1 MDIQAYKNKIKRVS
15 DKRNIQV
22 TNSYGNN
29 DAFRDYCK
37 TSSKDSRLSSP
48 KYRAF
53 INKVNSLISL
63 ELFDTGFIKLPV
75 GLGSISIYAKE
86 RIPKLVDGKLVYNA
100 PIDWDKTLELWATDP
115 ESRVAKTLIKRP
127 PGKTYNIKFHTTRRD
142 YVNRRY
148 IQFSPTRNLK
158 IQLKDR
164 ITNKEPIAYKQTNT

>member
-37 TSSKDSRLSSP
+37 TSSKDSRLSSS

-100 PIDWDKTLELWATDP
+100 PIDWDRTLEL
-115 ESRVAKTLIKRP
+115 
-127 PGKTYNIKFHTTRRD
+127 
-142 YVNRRY
+142 
-148 IQFSPTRNLK
+148 
-158 IQLKDR
+158 
-164 ITNKEPIAYKQTNT
+164 